1 MKHSIVEDKSQSK
14 SKKRKEKQE
23 QRQSQIFSNII
34 NKIE

>member
-1 MKHSIVEDKSQSK
+1 MKYAIVEDKNQSK